1 MRPPPPLPPPPAAPP
16 RPAGPPR
23 AAAAHGKAYRSAGWS
38 SRCLAGL
45 LAGVLAAGACRAEIV
60 VIVSA
65 KNPLKAL
72 SGEQAADLFLGKAAD
87 FPNGAKA
94 VPIDQSEG
102 SPVRDQFYQK
112 TSGKAPAQ
120 MKAHWARMLFTGRG
134 QPPVESGD
142 NAAIRRLVADSP
154 ELVGYIDRSALDSS
168 VKAVLALH

>member
-1 MRPPPPLPPPPAAPP
+1 MRPPSPPPPPAT
-16 RPAGPPR
+16 PAR
-23 AAAAHGKAYRSAGWS
+23 AAGWS
-38 SRCLAGL
+38 AALLAGA

-102 SPVRDQFYQK
+102 SPVRDQFYRK

-142 NAAIRRLVADSP
+142 NAAIRRLVADNP